1 MFYPPLRSVDYYFAM
16 LRSFLTSNHPDVY
29 LFASIQHDR
38 ISSCCLLKKTHRVAA
53 TTNPDCN
60 RLYLRK
66 KMKRSTPLGEDEVF
80 ARQRFSAV
88 TRAVSTRA
96 KNLNTISQDQAAFNA
111 QKNSAGGYKTFKSW
125 LWAQEGETYDTA
137 HPRA

>member
-1 MFYPPLRSVDYYFAM
+1 MAKVNWSAGIDSVSGALAKPGSNPQHSCEKM
-16 LRSFLTSNHPDVY
+16 LLG
-29 LFASIQHDR
+29 
-38 ISSCCLLKKTHRVAA
+38 THRVAA

-96 KNLNTISQDQAAFNA
+96 KNLNTISQDQAAFNV
-111 QKNSAGGYKTFKSW
+111 QKNSAGGKKTFKSW
-125 LWAQEGETYDTA
+125 LWAQEGESWDTQ
-137 HPRA
+137 HPRG

>member
-1 MFYPPLRSVDYYFAM
+1 MAKVNWSAGIDSVSGALAKPGSNPQHSCEKM
-16 LRSFLTSNHPDVY
+16 LLG
-29 LFASIQHDR
+29 
-38 ISSCCLLKKTHRVAA
+38 THRVAA

-66 KMKRSTPLGEDEVF
+66 KMKRSTPLGQDEIF
-80 ARQRFSAV
+80 ARQRFTAV

-125 LWAQEGETYDTA
+125 LWAQEGESWDTQ
-137 HPRA
+137 HPRG

>member
-1 MFYPPLRSVDYYFAM
+1 MAKVNWSAGIDSVSGALAKPGSNPQHSCEKM
-16 LRSFLTSNHPDVY
+16 LLG
-29 LFASIQHDR
+29 
-38 ISSCCLLKKTHRVAA
+38 THRVAA

-96 KNLNTISQDQAAFNA
+96 KNLSTISQDQAAFNA
-111 QKNSAGGYKTFKSW
+111 QKNSAGGKKTFKSW
-125 LWAQEGETYDTA
+125 LWAQEGESWDTA
-137 HPRA
+137 HPRG

>member
-1 MFYPPLRSVDYYFAM
+1 MAKVNWSAGIDSVSGALAKPGSNPQHSCEKM
-16 LRSFLTSNHPDVY
+16 LLG
-29 LFASIQHDR
+29 
-38 ISSCCLLKKTHRVAA
+38 THRVAA

-66 KMKRSTPLGEDEVF
+66 KMKRSTPLGQDEIF
-80 ARQRFSAV
+80 ARQRFTAV

-96 KNLNTISQDQAAFNA
+96 KNLSTISQDQAAFNA

-125 LWAQEGETYDTA
+125 LWAQEGESWDTA

>member
-1 MFYPPLRSVDYYFAM
+1 MAKVNWSAGIDSVSGALAKPGSNPQHSCEKM
-16 LRSFLTSNHPDVY
+16 LLG
-29 LFASIQHDR
+29 
-38 ISSCCLLKKTHRVAA
+38 THRVAA

-96 KNLNTISQDQAAFNA
+96 KNLSTISQDQAAFNA

-125 LWAQEGETYDTA
+125 LWAQEGESWDTA
-137 HPRA
+137 HPRG

>member
-1 MFYPPLRSVDYYFAM
+1 MAKVNWSAGIDSVSGALAKPGSNPQHSCNKM
-16 LRSFLTSNHPDVY
+16 LLG
-29 LFASIQHDR
+29 
-38 ISSCCLLKKTHRVAA
+38 THRVAA

-66 KMKRSTPLGEDEVF
+66 KMKRSTPLGQDEIF
-80 ARQRFSAV
+80 ARQRFTAV

-125 LWAQEGETYDTA
+125 LWAQEGESWDTA

>member
-1 MFYPPLRSVDYYFAM
+1 MAKVNWSAGIDSVSGALAKPGSNPQHSCEKM
-16 LRSFLTSNHPDVY
+16 LLG
-29 LFASIQHDR
+29 
-38 ISSCCLLKKTHRVAA
+38 THRVAA

-66 KMKRSTPLGEDEVF
+66 KMKRSTPLGQDEIF
-80 ARQRFSAV
+80 ARQRFTAV

>member
-1 MFYPPLRSVDYYFAM
+1 MAKVNWSAGIDSVSGALAKPGSNPQHSCEKM
-16 LRSFLTSNHPDVY
+16 LLG
-29 LFASIQHDR
+29 
-38 ISSCCLLKKTHRVAA
+38 THRVAA

-66 KMKRSTPLGEDEVF
+66 KMKRSTPLGEDEIF
-80 ARQRFSAV
+80 ARQRFTAV

>member
-1 MFYPPLRSVDYYFAM
+1 MAKVNWSAGIDSVSGALAKPGSNPQHSCEKM
-16 LRSFLTSNHPDVY
+16 LLG
-29 LFASIQHDR
+29 
-38 ISSCCLLKKTHRVAA
+38 THRVAA

-66 KMKRSTPLGEDEVF
+66 KMKRSTPLGQDEIF
-80 ARQRFSAV
+80 ARQRFTAV

-111 QKNSAGGYKTFKSW
+111 QKNSAGGHKTFKSW
-125 LWAQEGETYDTA
+125 LWAQEGESWDTA